1 MSMTEAPLILTLGLN
16 DDDQARFERLRTLHF
31 PAGRNLIPAHIT
43 LFHHLPGQEVQAIQ
57 HTLGEH
63 CPALPQFSVS
73 AVGLRFLG
81 RGVAYSLE
89 APTLVALRS
98 SLAKRWRD
106 WLTAQDQQGY
116 RPHVTI
122 QNKATP
128 EAARILLEQLSASFT
143 PFTIRAEAL
152 LLWRYLGGPW
162 EPVSRHHFAPG

>member
-1 MSMTEAPLILTLGLN
+1 MAEAPLILTLGLH

-31 PAGRNLIPAHIT
+31 PASRNLIPAHVT
-43 LFHHLPGQEVQAIQ
+43 LFHHLPGQEVESIQ
-57 HTLGEH
+57 HTLDER
-63 CPALPQFSVS
+63 CTALPQFPVSVS
-73 AVGLRFLG
+73 GLRFLG

-89 APTLVALRS
+89 APALVALRAT
-98 SLAKRWRD
+98 LAKRWRD

-128 EAARILLEQLSASFT
+128 EAARMLLEHLQAGFT

-162 EPVSRHHFAPG
+162 EPVSRNRFAGG